1 MSTTTAKRV
10 ALITGASSGLG
21 REFAHQLDQR
31 QVADELWLVARN
43 RETLAELA
51 EELDTPARAIP
62 ADLTQPEALASLRQL
77 LDTEA
82 PRVTFLVNAAGFGKF
97 GDWRTISTEDADAMI
112 DLNCRALVD
121 ITRACLHHMGRGGRI
136 IQVASAAGF
145 APLPHMNVY
154 AASKA
159 FVLRYTRALR
169 WELHGTGI
177 TATALCPTWVKTGF
191 EAVARESGGGH
202 DVGHLLGE
210 QSPETVVRR
219 ALDANK
225 AHFAVACASPQSAAL
240 RLIGK
245 VMPSCVT
252 MASWNVLRRL

>member
-1 MSTTTAKRV
+1 MSTTPKRV

-62 ADLTQPEALASLRQL
+62 ADLTQPEALTSLRQL
-77 LDTEA
+77 LDSEA

-97 GDWRTISTEDADAMI
+97 GDWRAISDADVDAMI

-191 EAVARESGGGH
+191 EAVARESAGGH

-245 VMPSCVT
+245 VIPSCVT
-252 MASWNVLRRL
+252 MAGWNVLRRL